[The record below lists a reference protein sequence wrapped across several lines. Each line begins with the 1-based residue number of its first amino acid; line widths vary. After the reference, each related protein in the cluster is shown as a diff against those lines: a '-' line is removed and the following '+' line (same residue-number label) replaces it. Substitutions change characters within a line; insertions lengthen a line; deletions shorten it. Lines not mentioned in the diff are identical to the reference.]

1 MIHEDEPELLGQILK
16 RPRDRRTSHEIDR
29 IQEPAED
36 HDRCTSATVVL
47 EVHAA
52 PVTIV
57 RREWYRFISSS
68 SCWS

>member
-16 RPRDRRTSHEIDR
+16 ARDRRTSHEIDR

-47 EVHAA
+47 EAHAA

-57 RREWYRFISSS
+57 RREWHRFISSS
-68 SCWS
+68 SCSS